1 MVNDLAPLARAR
13 RLPLVGDL
21 LANYPEKEKLY
32 PVAEPDVVQSA
43 PVGDPPLALLA
54 NLARRGHERALI
66 ETLLGW
72 LDGRPLESG
81 LLAWDALTTSLY
93 ADEEAPFVER
103 LRGLARAVKEALPG
117 PAERGANLAAHP
129 ATALIERFAQPPLAS
144 APLEQLTAGAKNFSL
159 GALAALRARGGE
171 AAALTANPD
180 VLDGVR
186 AFARFLHLA
195 RLPSLA
201 SVVLD
206 FLWRGL
212 GHQPAFF
219 DLCETMLDAEAP
231 DRIPLGGLPE
241 KQAEEPDTKDFL
253 EYLAYRAGVARKK
266 TADTYALLLTARKA
280 RHHWFK
286 KDEEATPRFLLCQA
300 ELSTRIKDTDAENL
314 VPFAVVDRIA
324 GADDGWRYAARLRV
338 FTAAAQTDGIT
349 MEPMERLV
357 DYVQR
362 FGLDFPVLY
371 YSMDVAPTGSIWKR
385 DFTRYL
391 AREAAWYPHN
401 KDVWRLLAPILA
413 RGNLKPALAEIDQRM
428 IEQST
433 L

>member
-13 RLPLVGDL
+13 RLPVVGEL
-21 LANYPEKEKLY
+21 LENYPEKEKLY
-32 PVAEPDVVQSA
+32 PVAEPDAVQTE

-54 NLARRGHERALI
+54 NLARRGHDRALI

-81 LLAWDALTTSLY
+81 LVAWDALTTSLY
-93 ADEEAPFVER
+93 SDEEAPFVER

-117 PAERGANLAAHP
+117 PAERGANLAEHP
-129 ATALIERFAQPPLAS
+129 ATALIERFAQPLLAS
-144 APLEQLTAGAKNFSL
+144 ATLAELTEGAKNFSL
-159 GALAALRARGGE
+159 GALAALRASGGE
-171 AAALTANPD
+171 TAALVASAD
-180 VLDGVR
+180 VLEGVR
-186 AFARFLHLA
+186 GFARFLHLA

-206 FLWRGL
+206 YLWRGL
-212 GHQPAFF
+212 GHKPAFF

-241 KQAEEPDTKDFL
+241 KEADEPDTRDFL

-266 TADTYALLLTARKA
+266 TPDTYALLFTAKKA

-286 KDEEATPRFLLCQA
+286 KDEEPTPRFLLCQA
-300 ELSTRIKDTDAENL
+300 ELTSRIKDHDPENL
-314 VPFAVVDRIA
+314 VPLAVVDRIA
-324 GADDGWRYAARLRV
+324 GADDAWRYAARIRV
-338 FTAAAQTDGIT
+338 LTAAAQTDGIT
-349 MEPMERLV
+349 MEPMELLR
-357 DYVQR
+357 DYTQH
-362 FGLDFPVLY
+362 FGLDFPALY
-371 YSMDVAPTGSIWKR
+371 YAMDVAPKGSIWIR
-385 DFTRYL
+385 DFVRYL

-401 KDVWRLLAPILA
+401 KDTWKLLAPIIA
-413 RGNLKPALAEIDQRM
+413 RGNLKAALAEIDQRM